1 MKLKYYFLFVMIIS
15 CGTKTDSYNVNLEVK
30 GLKKGKLILKKIID
44 TSFVKLDSFIVN
56 SGNKIN
62 FNVESQDSEMLFID
76 LNLNDNS
83 DVKTLNF
90 FYEKNDIDI
99 ITSLDNYGFEIKV
112 SGSKNDSLYRDYIA
126 INKKFNNQKLDL
138 FQKTFEN
145 KNSNN
150 LDSLKII
157 EKLVVNIN
165 KRQYLHNANFAVRNS
180 NYELSPFIALTDLF
194 DSKNML
200 DTIYKSLNTKIK
212 NSKYGK
218 ELKSVID

>member
-1 MKLKYYFLFVMIIS
+1 MKLKYYFLFVMIIG
-15 CGTKTDSYNVNLEVK
+15 CGTKTDSFNVNLEVK

>member
-15 CGTKTDSYNVNLEVK
+15 CGTKTDSYNINLEVK
-30 GLKKGKLILKKIID
+30 GLKKGKLVLKKIID

-62 FNVESQDSEMLFID
+62 FNVESRDSEMLFID

-157 EKLVVNIN
+157 EKLVININ

>member
-1 MKLKYYFLFVMIIS
+1 MIIG

-157 EKLVVNIN
+157 EKLVININ

>member
-1 MKLKYYFLFVMIIS
+1 MKLKYYFLFVMIIG

-157 EKLVVNIN
+157 EKLVININ

>member
-1 MKLKYYFLFVMIIS
+1 MIIG

>member
-157 EKLVVNIN
+157 EKLVININ

>member
-1 MKLKYYFLFVMIIS
+1 MKLKYYFLFVMIIG

>member
-1 MKLKYYFLFVMIIS
+1 MKLKYYLLFVMIFS
-15 CGTKTDSYNVNLEVK
+15 CGTKTDSYNINLEVK
-30 GLKKGKLILKKIID
+30 GLKKGKLVLKKIID

-62 FNVESQDSEMLFID
+62 FNIKSQDSEMLFID

-83 DVKTLNF
+83 DIKTLNF
-90 FYEKNDIDI
+90 FYEKNDINI

>member
-1 MKLKYYFLFVMIIS
+1 MKLKYYFLFVMIIG

-112 SGSKNDSLYRDYIA
+112 NGSKNDSLYRDYIA

>member
-1 MKLKYYFLFVMIIS
+1 MKLKYYFLFVMIIG

-30 GLKKGKLILKKIID
+30 GLKKGKLVLKKIID

-90 FYEKNDIDI
+90 FYEKNDINI